1 MNVLRTAMPLIFV
14 LLLGPAVLAAP
25 ILKNGDVIALCG
37 DSLTEQREYSVF
49 IESYLLAA
57 KPARDLRIVQIGWAG
72 ELPPVFPA
80 RIASDVL
87 PFHPTI
93 ATLFYGNDGR
103 YPSITPLIQQT
114 FGDAIKS
121 SIDTL
126 KAGGVRTVI
135 LASPAAVDPTT
146 FQKRLAGDA
155 TVFNQSLA
163 NLAEI
168 TQSIAKQS
176 NTPFINLHSLMMD
189 LMAQSKAKYGP
200 RFAFGGPD
208 GIHPGGAGQIVIAY
222 AFLKA
227 LGCDGDLGTITL
239 DLASG
244 HNEASGGHRIL
255 SAADG
260 KVQIQSGRIPFCF
273 FGDNTAS
280 SERSMIDLLPFNEQ
294 LNRLTLK
301 VINAGPGRLRVT
313 WGGAGDANQQAKD
326 FSSDDLVKGIN
337 LAAEFP
343 GNPFSSAFDGIEK
356 AVRAQQEYESPLV
369 KTLLHSIPV
378 DKQILPEESATLDR
392 LAAGAL
398 AHDKA
403 LFDAAAA
410 AAAKPV
416 EHSIKIE
423 PVP

>member
-1 MNVLRTAMPLIFV
+1 MNPNRTAFFLSLI
-14 LLLGPAVLAAP
+14 LALPAFANP

-57 KPARDLRIVQIGWAG
+57 KPARDLRIVQLGWAT
-72 ELPPVFPA
+72 ELPPAFPA

-93 ATLFYGNDGR
+93 AALFFGNDGR
-103 YPSITPLIQQT
+103 YSSITPQIQQT
-114 FGDAIKS
+114 FSDMLKS
-121 SIDTL
+121 SIEQL
-126 KAGGVRTVI
+126 KAGGVRTI
-135 LASPAAVDPTT
+135 LLASPSAVDPAT

-155 TVFNQSLA
+155 NVFNQSLA
-163 NLAEI
+163 NLSDI
-168 TQSIAKQS
+168 TQSIARQS
-176 NTPFINLHSLMMD
+176 DVPFINLHSLMMD

-208 GIHPGGAGQIVIAY
+208 GIHPGRAGQLVIAY

-244 HNEASGGHRIL
+244 HNQATGGHRIL

-280 SERSMIDLLPFNEQ
+280 SERSMIDLLPFNQE

-301 VINAGPGRLRVT
+301 VVNAGPGNLRIT
-313 WGGAGDANQQAKD
+313 WGAAGDANQQAKD
-326 FSSDDLVKGIN
+326 FSSDDLIKGIN

-343 GNPFSSAFDGIEK
+343 DNPFSAAFGRIET
-356 AVRAQQEYESPLV
+356 AVRAQQEYETPLV
-369 KTLLHSIPV
+369 KALLHSIPV
-378 DKQILPEESATLDR
+378 DKQIIPEESTTLDR
-392 LAAGAL
+392 LAAGGL

-403 LFDAAAA
+403 LFDTAAAE
-410 AAAKPV
+410 AAKPV
-416 EHSIKIE
+416 EHWIKIE

>member
-1 MNVLRTAMPLIFV
+1 
-14 LLLGPAVLAAP
+14 
-25 ILKNGDVIALCG
+25 
-37 DSLTEQREYSVF
+37 
-49 IESYLLAA
+49 
-57 KPARDLRIVQIGWAG
+57 VQLGWAG
-72 ELPPVFPA
+72 ELPAAFPP

-93 ATLFYGNDGR
+93 ATWFYGNEAR
-103 YPSITPLIQQT
+103 YPSITPQIQQN
-114 FGDAIKS
+114 FSDALKS

-126 KAGGVRTVI
+126 KAGGVRTII
-135 LASPAAVDPTT
+135 LASPAAVDTTT
-146 FQKRLAGDA
+146 FQKRLAGNA
-155 TVFNQSLA
+155 TSVNQSLSD
-163 NLAEI
+163 LTDL

-176 NTPFINLHSLMMD
+176 DLPFINLHSLMMD
-189 LMAQSKAKYGP
+189 LMVRSKAKFGS
-200 RFAFGGPD
+200 RFAFGGTD

-244 HNEASGGHRIL
+244 HNQATGGHRIL

-273 FGDNTAS
+273 FGDNSAS
-280 SERSMIDLLPFNEQ
+280 SERSMIDLLPFNDQ

-301 VINAGPGRLRVT
+301 VINAGPGNLRVT
-313 WGGAGDANQQAKD
+313 WAGAGDANPQSKD
-326 FSSDDLVKGIN
+326 FSSDDLTKGIN

-343 GNPFSSAFDGIEK
+343 DNPFAAAFERIEK
-356 AVRAQQEYESPLV
+356 AVRAQQEYETPLV
-369 KTLLHSIPV
+369 KSLLHSIPAEM
-378 DKQILPEESATLDR
+378 QIIPEESATLDH
-392 LAAGAL
+392 LAAAAL

-403 LFDAAAA
+403 LFDDAAAE
-410 AAAKPV
+410 AAKPV